1 MTSKHIINCPSC
13 FKTYKKQACYEK
25 HIFQCEER
33 NKEKIPNTKQLWDMI
48 THLTE
53 KYNTVQT
60 ELDCLKQKIGI
71 QNKKIDVLE
80 WLNNKETPNNNWNNI
95 INNFNMTICD
105 LELIFKNGF
114 IDGIVSIL
122 IKYLHSVNYD
132 EVLKCYE
139 QKNNKLYVF
148 NENWTILSNS
158 DFQELFKSI
167 YQKVMSSFNEYRE
180 KNTDKMENEDFQT
193 EFNNNFIKL
202 LCVEVP
208 FETKSVRVKN
218 KLFNELKENFKSIIE
233 LDI

>member
-1 MTSKHIINCPSC
+1 MSSKHIINCQYC
-13 FKTYKKQACYEK
+13 FKTYKKQSCYEK

-33 NKEKIPNTKQLWDMI
+33 NKEKIPNNKQLWDMI

-60 ELDCLKQKIGI
+60 ELFSLKQKIGI
-71 QNKKIDVLE
+71 QNKKIDILE
-80 WLNNKETPNNNWNNI
+80 WLNNKEVPDNNWNNI
-95 INNFNMTICD
+95 INNFNMSICD

-122 IKYLHSVNYD
+122 IKYLNSVDYD

-167 YQKVMSSFNEYRE
+167 HHKALAKFNEYRE
-180 KNTDKMENEDFQT
+180 KNTDRMENEYFQT

-202 LCVEVP
+202 LCP
-208 FETKSVRVKN
+208 DISFETKSMRVKN
-218 KLFNELKENFKSIIE
+218 KLFNELKENFKSIE
-233 LDI
+233 LEIL